1 MVILTNNYAYSDT
14 GVQIHKTGTDIYGR
28 AITLLSGDTASDFE
42 EVTEVSIYTKAE
54 YDSKVAE
61 LVRERYSE
69 SEEFAIQRKA
79 LAALSASEGTD
90 AEFAAYNS
98 YVNECKVRAT
108 DLLTRRPTEV

>member
-1 MVILTNNYAYSDT
+1 MVILTNSYAYSDK
-14 GVQIHKTGTDIYGR
+14 GVQIHKIGTDIYGM
-28 AITLLSGDTASDFE
+28 AITLLNGDTASDFE
-42 EVTEVSIYTKAE
+42 EVAEAHLYSKSE

-79 LAALSASEGTD
+79 IAALLASEATD
-90 AEFAAYNS
+90 ADFAGYNS